1 MRQISMTILLLC
13 SSFNLLAESSL
24 FTQRGL
30 IKEIT
35 SEPDTIFKDTWR
47 TFVRLKGIG
56 ERATC
61 TTVKLSEYDKAGL
74 EILKM
79 SLQLNR
85 PVEITF
91 HIAKG
96 NSEEVVKSPI
106 HCQAES
112 ISLKP

>member
-1 MRQISMTILLLC
+1 MYKISMFLLLL
-13 SSFNLLAESSL
+13 SFSFNLLAESSL

-30 IKEIT
+30 IKEIY

-47 TFVRLKGIG
+47 TLVRLKGMG

-61 TTVKLSEYDKAGL
+61 RKIKLNEFDKAGL

-79 SLQLNR
+79 SLQVNR

-96 NSEEVVKSPI
+96 NSEEVEEIPF
-106 HCQAES
+106 HCQAET

>member
-1 MRQISMTILLLC
+1 MRNIFLLILLSGFPL
-13 SSFNLLAESSL
+13 NLLAESSL

-30 IKEIT
+30 IKEII
-35 SEPDTIFKDTWR
+35 SEPDPIFEDTWR
-47 TFVRLKGIG
+47 TLVRLKGMG

-61 TTVKLSEYDKAGL
+61 PKIKLSEFDKASL
-74 EILKM
+74 EIFKM
-79 SLQLNR
+79 SLVLNR

-96 NSEEVVKSPI
+96 NSEEVAKIPI
-106 HCQAES
+106 HCQADS